1 MRTSIERVSFP
12 APTGDEGPTALAAMD
27 QLTFEDVY
35 KTCFAFVF
43 RNAKRLGVGDASI
56 DDVVQEVFLVVHRRL
71 HDYDGRVPINGWIF
85 GILSH
90 VVRGH
95 RRTLRRKYRP
105 MVQSELDA
113 EATRDVISSAVE
125 PLRIIEQREAARLL
139 LGLLDSLDDD
149 KRELLVLSEL
159 EQLTVPEIAEAMGTN
174 VNTVYSRV
182 KAAKKAFAEV
192 YARETAR
199 AARRSR

>member
-1 MRTSIERVSFP
+1 
-12 APTGDEGPTALAAMD
+12 MD